1 MRRADVNILRA
12 LLIKRGVDLPILLV
26 FAGVLGGLIAFGV
39 VSLFIGP
46 VVLQIMKALGYDS
59 PSRMSSGLRPAS
71 FRRVRSPLGRSAM
84 PSQDLTQEQ
93 HVPNHKCLR

>member
-59 PSRMSSGLRPAS
+59 PSRMSSGQ
-71 FRRVRSPLGRSAM
+71 RRAGARQESEIVVGGLFAIANLSA
-84 PSQDLTQEQ
+84 
-93 HVPNHKCLR
+93 